1 MMTLLRPFLLLA
13 SIVLFSGCV
22 STPVEEEYPSPPLM
36 IAQNADG
43 EVTLAWD
50 SDPGYMY
57 TVFVQVTVGAEW
69 KGLPKAF
76 RIPGTGGRLT
86 VYDQV
91 NPRQTPPR
99 YRLLPEKMDK

>member
-1 MMTLLRPFLLLA
+1 MTLLRSILSAATIAFITGCA
-13 SIVLFSGCV
+13 SDTVD
-22 STPVEEEYPSPPLM
+22 EEYPPPPLM

-57 TVFVQVTVGAEW
+57 TVFYQGAPGGEW
-69 KGLPKAF
+69 AGLKNAF
-76 RIPGTGGRLT
+76 RVPGNGARLT

-91 NPRQTPPR
+91 NPRKPPRR
-99 YRLLPEKMDK
+99 YRLLPEKME